1 LLPSS
6 LSAVVIEQVMK
17 DIILW
22 PLRIDAPNLV
32 VLDCL
37 EWLQADLGTHVN
49 QGAKRKAC
57 SSAKICLSEFKSS
70 LTGLLLSVHILFQ

>member
-37 EWLQADLGTHVN
+37 EWLQADLGTHAN
-49 QGAKRKAC
+49 QGLNVKHVPPRKFVFP
-57 SSAKICLSEFKSS
+57 EFKSS